1 MKLYKDCIHFN
12 PVIFAFCSLMASH
25 FFPSQ
30 TEDTHAKN
38 WWKGRHEKERRIW
51 HEEGGRKNK
60 TLTAYN
66 RGHQKS
72 KALQLRIIEG
82 TGVHGSD
89 EPAGQG
95 WPQPLLPWGCK
106 KCHTPQIRRRGCRSF
121 QWKRKTTHE
130 ENYFRCVH
138 NDASHSGLKIWHHRQ
153 MWHQVHASV
162 CNDCE
167 CTVGFQACLLV
178 LWGVRPRTPMK
189 FFHPTSCGSIMIW
202 FILHFKIG
210 AQHYPPH
217 LSEIDSRVFVLFG
230 FLFSTSDRS
239 NNPVVK
245 SFWLLGKFQVLQ
257 ALQTTSGG
265 LGEAFLSSTGKWGY
279 GTLMVDQMGET
290 VCSSLFLVGGFKHF

>member
-12 PVIFAFCSLMASH
+12 PVIFAFCSLMASD

-38 WWKGRHEKERRIW
+38 WWKGRHEKKRRIW

-60 TLTAYN
+60 TLTACN

-82 TGVHGSD
+82 TGVRGSD

-95 WPQPLLPWGCK
+95 WPQPLLLWGCQ
-106 KCHTPQIRRRGCRSF
+106 KCHTLQIRRRECWSF

-138 NDASHSGLKIWHHRQ
+138 NDASHSGLKIWHLTQTWR
-153 MWHQVHASV
+153 QVHASV
-162 CNDCE
+162 FKMTLNDL
-167 CTVGFQACLLV
+167 VHVCLLV

-189 FFHPTSCGSIMIW
+189 FFHPTSCVSIMIW

-210 AQHYPPH
+210 AQHYSPH

-230 FLFSTSDRS
+230 FLFSTTSDRS
-239 NNPVVK
+239 NNP
-245 SFWLLGKFQVLQ
+245 
-257 ALQTTSGG
+257 SG
-265 LGEAFLSSTGKWGY
+265 EI
-279 GTLMVDQMGET
+279 
-290 VCSSLFLVGGFKHF
+290 FLVASKIPGLASSPNDVGGTWKHFFHPLENGG